1 MRELL
6 QHRCASFG
14 IQVTLLAD
22 FIGLGELLAKF
33 NMGSTRNYR
42 WLVVLMT
49 VPGQGVRAAP
59 RHVTGDCDNKQ
70 LRDVKKIGL
79 SLTPAA
85 SRRTTSLINK

>member
-1 MRELL
+1 M
-6 QHRCASFG
+6 
-14 IQVTLLAD
+14 TLLAD
-22 FIGLGELLAKF
+22 FIGQLFVNCELFAKF
-33 NMGSTRNYR
+33 LKGSTRNYR

>member
-1 MRELL
+1 M
-6 QHRCASFG
+6 
-14 IQVTLLAD
+14 TLLAD

-59 RHVTGDCDNKQ
+59 RHVTGDCEIVTINNY
-70 LRDVKKIGL
+70 VM
-79 SLTPAA
+79 
-85 SRRTTSLINK
+85 SRRLGSVSHQQPRAARPH

>member
-1 MRELL
+1 
-6 QHRCASFG
+6 
-14 IQVTLLAD
+14 
-22 FIGLGELLAKF
+22 
-33 NMGSTRNYR
+33 
-42 WLVVLMT
+42 MT

>member
-1 MRELL
+1 M
-6 QHRCASFG
+6 
-14 IQVTLLAD
+14 TLLAD
-22 FIGLGELLAKF
+22 FIGLTCELFAKF
-33 NMGSTRNYR
+33 KKGSTRNYR

-49 VPGQGVRAAP
+49 VPGQGVRAAHC
-59 RHVTGDCDNKQ
+59 HVTGDCDNKQ